1 MTRLL
6 RALLLLHL
14 RRPVGLW
21 VFLGILTL
29 VLGLGAF
36 RIERRLD
43 LMSLLPTEHPV
54 VKASLETG
62 VGQQEIL
69 WLCAEGGPGDLEARR
84 NWAEGLLER
93 LLDQDGTPLNGLGGE
108 GRLSAPVPVPGP
120 GGPALWPPLL
130 AAGSFLDG
138 DAAVGRLLTE
148 QAYGLAPILLGER
161 LAPLREPAEVQRRLQ
176 ASARDLASPDPVRAR
191 MAQMDPLAL
200 RDLVPP
206 DAPFLDRLR
215 SSGRAFPLKLRTG
228 YLETVDGA
236 FVMVP
241 LVLDMPS
248 GQGAATARILAWLG
262 RGAEGPLP
270 AKANFREV
278 QAALA
283 PSDARPFALQ
293 PTGAHAIAYW
303 ESQRLG
309 REVVL
314 SLVLSFVL
322 IGVVY
327 AVGFRTLAGYGFVVL
342 PLLVG
347 MFWAFGSVGW
357 ILGRLNL
364 MAAAFGAVLLG
375 IGDDV
380 GILLF
385 SRYREARQAGRP
397 KALALRAALLGTGP
411 GVVAASLA
419 TALAFLACTV
429 APFPGLR
436 DLGLT
441 AGLGLLACLVASLFL
456 LPALLLGLDRGRGA
470 FAVKPEKAQAF
481 RQPRRWK
488 AVVAAL
494 LLLLSALGA
503 LRLGWEEDLRR
514 FRQKGNPALALQE
527 RLGKVLGAGLH
538 PLAVQLPM
546 DDAERMAQR
555 WNRLAEALRAEG
567 FPLPPWEQL
576 RAETRRQIGS
586 ERWLQRTLTQAEA
599 AGLDPVA
606 LERPLGALRASAG
619 DALTGLRN
627 LQSLVGGPAGEGA
640 EARLTFPLRLSEP
653 AQDRLAPRVAA
664 EGGRLV
670 GTRPLFQALRV
681 VAKEALVQVL
691 ALALASVLLVVA
703 LFGRRLRFVLF
714 ALVPVAASQLGALG
728 LLGWTGEPL
737 TFLSLVALP
746 IALGVSVDT
755 ALNLLHRA
763 RQEPGA
769 AARVARVNAVCAG
782 TTLAG
787 FGGLV
792 FSGYRGLQGLGLA
805 CVGGTAL
812 ALLASQWL
820 LPWLE
825 ARWPLRNPHE

>member
-1 MTRLL
+1 
-6 RALLLLHL
+6 
-14 RRPVGLW
+14 V
-21 VFLGILTL
+21 
-29 VLGLGAF
+29 
-36 RIERRLD
+36 
-43 LMSLLPTEHPV
+43 SL
-54 VKASLETG
+54 
-62 VGQQEIL
+62 I
-69 WLCAEGGPGDLEARR
+69 
-84 NWAEGLLER
+84 
-93 LLDQDGTPLNGLGGE
+93 
-108 GRLSAPVPVPGP
+108 
-120 GGPALWPPLL
+120 
-130 AAGSFLDG
+130 
-138 DAAVGRLLTE
+138 
-148 QAYGLAPILLGER
+148 
-161 LAPLREPAEVQRRLQ
+161 
-176 ASARDLASPDPVRAR
+176 
-191 MAQMDPLAL
+191 
-200 RDLVPP
+200 
-206 DAPFLDRLR
+206 
-215 SSGRAFPLKLRTG
+215 
-228 YLETVDGA
+228 
-236 FVMVP
+236 
-241 LVLDMPS
+241 
-248 GQGAATARILAWLG
+248 
-262 RGAEGPLP
+262 
-270 AKANFREV
+270 
-278 QAALA
+278 
-283 PSDARPFALQ
+283 
-293 PTGAHAIAYW
+293 
-303 ESQRLG
+303 
-309 REVVL
+309 
-314 SLVLSFVL
+314 LSFVL

-380 GILLF
+380 GILIF
-385 SRYREARQAGRP
+385 SRYREARQVGRT

-419 TALAFLACTV
+419 TAMAFLACTV

-441 AGLGLLACLVASLFL
+441 AGLGLLACLAASLLL

-470 FAVKPEKAQAF
+470 FATQPEGAL
-481 RQPRRWK
+481 RVPRPRRWK
-488 AVVAAL
+488 PAVAAGLML
-494 LLLLSALGA
+494 LAAAGA

-514 FRQKGNPALALQE
+514 FRQKGNPALALRE

-538 PLAVQLPM
+538 PLAIQLPM

-567 FPLPPWEQL
+567 LPLPAWEQVHG
-576 RAETRRQIGS
+576 ETRRQLGS
-586 ERWLQRTLTQAEA
+586 ERWIQRTLAQAEA
-599 AGLDPVA
+599 AGFDPVA
-606 LERPLGALRASAG
+606 LERPLEALRASA
-619 DALTGLRN
+619 DDPLAGLRG
-627 LQSLVGGPAGEGA
+627 LQALAGGAARERA
-640 EARLTFPLRLSEP
+640 EAHLTLPMRLSEA

-670 GTRPLFQALRV
+670 GTRPLFQALRT

-691 ALALASVLLVVA
+691 ALALASVLVVVA

-825 ARWPLRNPHE
+825 ARWPLRDHHE